1 MRKREGFTLVEL
13 LVVMAI
19 IAILAA
25 IVVPNVQ
32 RYIVRARVTR
42 AIAEIN
48 GMELALT
55 AMLTDAGRSNLN
67 QLFEPG
73 MLSNHFGVAPT
84 TNEAQWATFMTNN
97 FNAVTDL
104 YSGLVYDLLRYG
116 RNVLLP
122 DSGAMP
128 NFAAYVKK
136 DILVKLGTNYMDI
149 GLDPWGNQYRI
160 FPGPWKF
167 ANNVGGTGRA
177 PIPFRKFSV
186 ETGSGSSS
194 AGARSDN
201 FVLRDLTRN
210 VDRLGDFFL
219 DIITDIETWPDRV
232 GFPADPGKSAFI
244 WSFGDNGVSSQMIYT
259 ATYDA
264 ANPINWYNAADA
276 ASLGGGDDINN
287 WDTGSSWQRFYN

>member
-1 MRKREGFTLVEL
+1 MRRREGFTLVEL

-67 QLFEPG
+67 QLFNPG
-73 MLSNHFGVAPT
+73 TIPPFAGSSAS
-84 TNEAQWATFMTNN
+84 
-97 FNAVTDL
+97 FNAAVDL
-104 YSGLVYDLLRYG
+104 YSELVYDLLRYG
-116 RNVLLP
+116 RDVLRTDTGLNSRVP
-122 DSGAMP
+122 S
-128 NFAAYVKK
+128 FVKK

-167 ANNVGGTGRA
+167 APNIGGTGRA

-186 ETGSGSSS
+186 EAGVGSSN
-194 AGARSDN
+194 ANARSDD
-201 FVLRDLTRN
+201 FALRDPASRPPLFPN
-210 VDRLGDFFL
+210 GKDLLGDFFG

-259 ATYDA
+259 ATYDP

-276 ASLGGGDDINN
+276 ASIGGGDDINN

>member
-67 QLFEPG
+67 QLFNPG
-73 MLSNHFGVAPT
+73 IVPPLNGNPDAFVA
-84 TNEAQWATFMTNN
+84 
-97 FNAVTDL
+97 AVDL
-104 YSGLVYDLLRYG
+104 YSSLVYDLLRYG
-116 RNVLLP
+116 RNVLST
-122 DSGAMP
+122 DSGAML
-128 NFAAYVKK
+128 NFTTYVKK

-167 ANNVGGTGRA
+167 APNTSGTGRA

-186 ETGSGSSS
+186 ETGTGSST

-201 FVLRDLTRN
+201 YVLRDYSLTQPI
-210 VDRLGDFFL
+210 DRLQDFFG

-244 WSFGDNGVSSQMIYT
+244 WSFGDNGVSSQMIYLP
-259 ATYDA
+259 AY
-264 ANPINWYNAADA
+264 NPADPTNWYNAADA

-287 WDTGSSWQRFYN
+287 WDTGASGLL